1 MRERTGERKCP
12 LAPVGPRSPRACLG
26 PHLPRNGSCPAWQ
39 QGPRVE
45 AQWVRRALGLLP
57 AYGWPPDL
65 SGEPRRAT
73 LAALNLGPEPVAQ
86 AVAGPERTP
95 FWTGPSAPDPST
107 FGRRPASSR
116 FGASGRPKQTVG
128 GAYIWPELT
137 HANGIAG
144 VSPWGSETPIRS
156 RREAVVLMDES
167 SEQIPPANIAR
178 ADGDRDGDRGFS
190 QRRGEAEGAM
200 GAPAVVVLDIGPKRS
215 IEMPPTSG

>member
-1 MRERTGERKCP
+1 V
-12 LAPVGPRSPRACLG
+12 PVGTGWAKVASCLPRAALAEERLMPGVAAGSQSRSPMGASGARA
-26 PHLPRNGSCPAWQ
+26 PPSV
-39 QGPRVE
+39 RV
-45 AQWVRRALGLLP
+45 A
-57 AYGWPPDL
+57 PDL

-144 VSPWGSETPIRS
+144 VSRQGRIRPLPSRRRRDRS
-156 RREAVVLMDES
+156 RLGRS
-167 SEQIPPANIAR
+167 S
-178 ADGDRDGDRGFS
+178 GG
-190 QRRGEAEGAM
+190 RRGLPPDSVG
-200 GAPAVVVLDIGPKRS
+200 GSYWRGHAVPNHGRPR
-215 IEMPPTSG
+215 G

>member
-144 VSPWGSETPIRS
+144 VSRQGRIRPLPSRRRRDRS
-156 RREAVVLMDES
+156 RLGRS
-167 SEQIPPANIAR
+167 S
-178 ADGDRDGDRGFS
+178 GG
-190 QRRGEAEGAM
+190 RRGLPPDSVG
-200 GAPAVVVLDIGPKRS
+200 GSYWRGHAVPNHGRPR
-215 IEMPPTSG
+215 G